1 MGYGMNIMPR
11 LKTPKSLALDTD
23 LLDRLEAWITKQE
36 FPPSQTA
43 VFETALREFL
53 ERRESKKR

>member
-1 MGYGMNIMPR
+1 MTIMPR
-11 LKTPKSLALDTD
+11 LKTPKSLALDTE
-23 LLDRLEAWITKQE
+23 LLDRLDAWINKQE

-53 ERRESKKR
+53 DRRETKKR